1 VTLNPSPSI
10 AAIILAAGRSRR
22 MGTQKLLLPW
32 AGKTFIE
39 HIVDQVASAG
49 LQPILVVIGGDAA
62 ADVLAIE
69 KALSGRQIKLVH
81 NPDRDAEMLS
91 SVRCGLKAVPS
102 DCEAAL
108 IFLGDQPT
116 VRSELIQQLL
126 QSYRTTG
133 RSIVVPKYGDKH
145 GHPALISARYFAE
158 ILDQYDGVGLRGL
171 MAAHPDDIQEISV
184 SDPNVIA
191 DINLPADY
199 ERHRS
204 GASFSSKE
212 SSD

>member
-1 VTLNPSPSI
+1 MTSNPSPSI
-10 AAIILAAGRSRR
+10 AAIILAAGRSSR

-69 KALSGRQIKLVH
+69 KVLSGRQIKLVH

-91 SVRCGLKAVPS
+91 SVRCGLKAVPA

-116 VRSELIQQLL
+116 VRPELIQQLL
-126 QSYRTTG
+126 QSFRTTG
-133 RSIVVPKYGDKH
+133 RGIVLPKYGDKH

-158 ILDQYDGVGLRGL
+158 ILTEYDGVGLRGL
-171 MAAHPDDIQEISV
+171 MASHTDDIQEISV

-191 DINLPADY
+191 DINLPEDY
-199 ERHRS
+199 ARLRA

-212 SSD
+212 ASD